1 MRKGM
6 IMFKSPIVTTSAIV
20 ACVLLSFPTMAK
32 QHDEQDGHA
41 LVQDVHKPGTRI
53 EFDEDQDEVYEA
65 VKNGDIR
72 PFSELYAAVER
83 DLNGRIIHVELEED
97 DDIWIYELRLNHDN
111 NIIKV
116 EYNAKSLEMLQI
128 KGRNIKKALKH

>member
-1 MRKGM
+1 
-6 IMFKSPIVTTSAIV
+6 MFKSPIVTTSAIV
-20 ACVLLSFPTMAK
+20 ACVLFSLPTMAK
-32 QHDEQDGHA
+32 KHHEQDGHA

-65 VKNGDIR
+65 VKNGNIR

-97 DDIWIYELRLNHDN
+97 DDIWVYELKLNHDN

-116 EYNAKSLEMLQI
+116 EYNAKTLEMLQI
-128 KGRNIKKALKH
+128 KGRNIKQALKN

>member
-1 MRKGM
+1 MREGM

-20 ACVLLSFPTMAK
+20 ACVLFSFPTMAK
-32 QHDEQDGHA
+32 KHDQQDGHA

-65 VKNGDIR
+65 VKNGNIR

-97 DDIWIYELRLNHDN
+97 DDIWVYELKLNHDN

-116 EYNAKSLEMLQI
+116 EYNAKTLEMLQI
-128 KGRNIKKALKH
+128 KGRNIKQALKN